1 MGPKQEEETTL
12 SLRKRNEELEREL
25 RKSKEREEQMKQEL
39 QRAWERLKIAEE
51 GEERLCSQLAELEA
65 ESVIDARASHARI
78 LSLMEQLSQPHSL
91 PSDPKKLFYEKC
103 SSNNIWLHRCMWG
116 PL

>member
-1 MGPKQEEETTL
+1 MGPKREEEETTL

-65 ESVIDARASHARI
+65 EAVIDARASHTRI
-78 LSLMEQLSQPHSL
+78 LSLMEQLSQPQTL
-91 PSDPKKLFYEKC
+91 PS
-103 SSNNIWLHRCMWG
+103 
-116 PL
+116 

>member
-1 MGPKQEEETTL
+1 
-12 SLRKRNEELEREL
+12 
-25 RKSKEREEQMKQEL
+25 MKQEL

-65 ESVIDARASHARI
+65 ESVIHARASHARI

-91 PSDPKKLFYEKC
+91 PSNPKKLFYEKC
-103 SSNNIWLHRCMWG
+103 SSNNI
-116 PL
+116 